1 MIRKFFIFVFLL
13 GVGAVLMLNL
23 KSIMALGQEHIV
35 SRQAAGAISMQNWEK
50 AIDLYEHAHRQYP
63 TNSPISL
70 RLAWLKMRD
79 QKPDEAEAIYRD
91 ILKNDP
97 NQVEAAMGLAALL
110 ETDPKR
116 INQAVLL
123 LRQALR
129 ADPGNS
135 QLITQIGD
143 IYKTAAEN
151 PQETREEM
159 RRWLYDLALYYYQ
172 ASLKLN
178 PKQFTTQF
186 NVGVTNQAMAQPEL
200 AAQAYCKAIIL
211 NPKSYEVRYNLGL
224 VLTDLNYQSEAYR
237 QMDDAV
243 SILGEEDMANAQA
256 LALQVQNVKTRLFN
270 SNRQG
275 LSAKENPAFLD
286 KRCLVKTM
294 IESEDKDKN

>member
-35 SRQAAGAISMQNWEK
+35 NQQAAGAISMQNWEK

-70 RLAWLKMRD
+70 RLAWLKLMD
-79 QKPDEAEAIYRD
+79 QKPDDAEAIYRD

-97 NQVEAAMGLAALL
+97 GQVDAAMSLAALL
-110 ETDPKR
+110 ASDPKR

-123 LRQALR
+123 LRQALKS
-129 ADPGNS
+129 DPGNAR
-135 QLITQIGD
+135 LIAQIGD
-143 IYKTAAEN
+143 LYKTAAEN
-151 PQETREEM
+151 PEETREEM
-159 RRWLYDLALYYYQ
+159 RRWLADLALYYYQ

-178 PKQFTTQF
+178 PRQFTTQF

-211 NPKSYEVRYNLGL
+211 NPKSYEARYNLGL
-224 VLTDLNYQSEAYR
+224 VLTDMNFQAEAYR
-237 QMDDAV
+237 QMDNAV
-243 SILGEEDMANAQA
+243 SILGEEDMANAQE
-256 LALQVQNVKTRLFN
+256 LALHVQNVKTRLFN

-275 LSAKENPAFLD
+275 LSSKENPSFLD
-286 KRCLVKTM
+286 KRCLIKMPVASDDTN
-294 IESEDKDKN
+294 KN